1 MFSLRARI
9 IAGLLAVAAYGL
21 LALGV
26 ALSLPQGA
34 VPQGALTFQQDGER
48 LRAGDGQGGAL
59 TMKPFTVT
67 AFEVAGQRLPAS
79 PWLAVEEPDVLPDYA
94 AMEGLF
100 RDHQRLYQALRDGT
114 LTVLGDG
121 GQRLPVTA
129 LERGL
134 TDLPALFWLQLLCG
148 LAGMVICLL
157 VWIPGQREA
166 AIHAFALT
174 GLSYVLFS
182 STAAIYSTRALF
194 IPGDLFA
201 LLSGLNHVGALLFS
215 ASLGA
220 FLWNYPRRA
229 PSTALTAAFYG
240 AFLVAIVIDQG
251 RWTASPVSG
260 FHLWVMGIFLI
271 GLAGAGWQWWR
282 TRGQPMERAA
292 LRWVVISIV
301 AGTAFFAGGMILPAI
316 TQSAQPASQGLL
328 FTTFLLM
335 YAGMALGV
343 VRYRLFD
350 LERWWF
356 SLWAWLLGGLLV
368 MLTDLVLAM
377 LMSLSGPATLSLSL
391 ALVGWCYFPL
401 RQYVWG
407 KLFAR
412 REPGLDAWLA
422 RALPAMLRARHERL
436 DDSGVEDALRA
447 VFRPL
452 SLDREPVDREPG
464 NRTGAACALADNG
477 AVLRVP
483 DPAGDR
489 VHVLR
494 HSQEG
499 TRLFTRQDVD
509 IAGLVL
515 ALHELVNQSQTARA
529 EGASEER
536 NRIRQDI
543 HDDLGAKLLHL
554 LHASDE
560 EYRPLVR
567 DAIRDLRDLL
577 QNMEGRSVGLDAAAT
592 HWREETGRRCEDHG
606 VELRWH
612 QALPAVTLD
621 ADQYSELTR
630 IVREAVSNA
639 LRHARSSILE
649 VSLTSEQ
656 DRIVIVIVNDGL
668 QESGQETG
676 GRGLMIMA
684 NRARKL
690 GGECQYGSD
699 GDRWRVRLHAPLVRY
714 SS

>member
-34 VPQGALTFQQDGER
+34 LPQGSVTFQQDGER
-48 LRAGDGQGGAL
+48 LLADDGQGGV
-59 TMKPFTVT
+59 FTVV
-67 AFEVAGQRLPAS
+67 AFEVGDERLPAD
-79 PWLAVEEPDVLPDYA
+79 PLLAVEEPDVLPDYA
-94 AMEGLF
+94 AMTALF
-100 RDHQRLYQALRDGT
+100 QDHERLYRALRDGR
-114 LTVLGDG
+114 LAVLGDD
-121 GQRLPVTA
+121 GQRLPVSA
-129 LERGL
+129 VERGL
-134 TDLPALFWLQLLCG
+134 TDLPGLFWLQLLCG

-157 VWIPGQREA
+157 VWIPGQREV

-182 STAAIYSTRALF
+182 SAAAIYSTRALF

-229 PSTALTAAFYG
+229 PSAWLTGAFYG

-251 RWTASPVSG
+251 RLTASPVTG

-271 GLAGAGWQWWR
+271 GLAGAGWQGWR
-282 TRGQPMERAA
+282 TRGRPLERAA

-316 TQSAQPASQGLL
+316 KQSAQAASQGLL

-356 SLWAWLLGGLLV
+356 SLWSWLLGGIVV
-368 MLTDLVLAM
+368 MLTDLVLAS
-377 LMSLSGPATLSLSL
+377 LLSLSGPATLSLSL

-407 KLFAR
+407 RLFAR

-436 DDSGVEDALRA
+436 DDSGVQDALRA

-452 SLDREPVDREPG
+452 SLEQTVAD
-464 NRTGAACALADNG
+464 AAVSGRLCVLEDNG
-477 AVLRVP
+477 ATLRVP

-494 HSQEG
+494 HSHEG
-499 TRLFTRQDVD
+499 ARLFTRQDVD
-509 IAGLVL
+509 VAGLVL
-515 ALHELVNQSQTARA
+515 SLHELVNQSQTARA

-554 LHASDE
+554 LHAGAE

-577 QNMEGRSVGLDAAAT
+577 QNMEGRSVRLDAAAAQ
-592 HWREETGRRCEDHG
+592 WREETGRRCEDHG
-606 VELRWH
+606 VELHWH
-612 QALPAVTLD
+612 QVLPAVTLD

-639 LRHARSSILE
+639 LRHARASALE

-656 DRIVIVIVNDGL
+656 GGLVIVIVNDGL
-668 QESGQETG
+668 AEGG
-676 GRGLMIMA
+676 DGAVGRGLMIMA

-690 GGECQYGSD
+690 GGECQYGSE

-714 SS
+714 SA

>member
-26 ALSLPQGA
+26 ALSLPQGS
-34 VPQGALTFQQDGER
+34 LTFQQDGER
-48 LRAGDGQGGAL
+48 LRADDGQGGV
-59 TMKPFTVT
+59 FTVV
-67 AFEVAGQRLPAS
+67 AFDVGGDRLPAD
-79 PWLAVEEPDVLPDYA
+79 PLLAVEEPDVLPDYA
-94 AMEGLF
+94 AMEALF
-100 RDHQRLYQALRDGT
+100 QNHQRLYQALRDGR
-114 LTVLGDG
+114 LVALGDG
-121 GQRLPVTA
+121 GQRLPVTP

-134 TDLPALFWLQLLCG
+134 TDLPGLFWLQLLCG

-157 VWIPGQREA
+157 VWIPGQREV

-182 STAAIYSTRALF
+182 SAAAIYSTRALF

-229 PSTALTAAFYG
+229 PSARVAGAFYG

-251 RWTASPVSG
+251 RLTASPVTG

-282 TRGQPMERAA
+282 TRGRPLERAA

-316 TQSAQPASQGLL
+316 KQSAQASSQGLL

-356 SLWAWLLGGLLV
+356 SLWAWLLGGIVV
-368 MLTDLVLAM
+368 MLTDLVLAS
-377 LMSLSGPATLSLSL
+377 LLSLSGPATLSLSL

-407 KLFAR
+407 RLFAR

-452 SLDREPVDREPG
+452 SLESETAQKGSP
-464 NRTGAACALADNG
+464 AAAELADNG
-477 AVLRVP
+477 AALRVP

-494 HSQEG
+494 HPQEG
-499 TRLFTRQDVD
+499 ARLFTRQDVD

-515 ALHELVNQSQTARA
+515 SLHELVNRSQTARA

-554 LHASDE
+554 LHAGAE

-577 QNMEGRSVGLDAAAT
+577 QNMEGRAVRLDAAAAQ
-592 HWREETGRRCEDHG
+592 WREETGRRCEDHG
-606 VELRWH
+606 VELHWH
-612 QALPAVTLD
+612 QVLPAVTLD

-639 LRHARSSILE
+639 LRHARASTLE

-656 DRIVIVIVNDGL
+656 EGIVIVIVNDGL
-668 QESGQETG
+668 ADSGDG
-676 GRGLMIMA
+676 AVGRGLMIMA

-690 GGECQYGSD
+690 GGECQYGSE

-714 SS
+714 SA